1 MLLGL
6 ILEILRVNVCFGP
19 AKMFYQCDQLFTVLE
34 QREEI
39 AERFSFKKH
48 MKKEGKENLQ

>member
-34 QREEI
+34 HKEEI
-39 AERFSFKKH
+39 AERFSFK
-48 MKKEGKENLQ
+48 NT